1 MPIFRGV
8 ALKKKRKMNKEC
20 SAVLTAKDFKY
31 NNKLGKGRN
40 GGREGEEEG
49 YNQKKTQTDEGRK
62 CKSAKTVHLS
72 HTCSTEVK
80 RETSRLTS
88 VYGKMD
94 YKARKQRKFL
104 ARATKF
110 GASLNREYSSLFQN
124 KGKFYVSQDKDP
136 HSNSHFPCIMRLETV
151 VR

>member
-1 MPIFRGV
+1 MG
-8 ALKKKRKMNKEC
+8 
-20 SAVLTAKDFKY
+20 
-31 NNKLGKGRN
+31 
-40 GGREGEEEG
+40 GGRERKRVITR
-49 YNQKKTQTDEGRK
+49 KKTQTDEGRK
-62 CKSAKTVHLS
+62 CKLAKTVHLS
-72 HTCSTEVK
+72 RTCSTAWSCLIVK
-80 RETSRLTS
+80 ETSRLTS

-124 KGKFYVSQDKDP
+124 KGKFYVSRDKDP